1 VVRRRRKV
9 ASRLGAEPTVVGEL
23 ELHADQFQGYVAGE
37 SLELTRREFEL
48 IELLAQAAGQ
58 VLERGEIYQRV
69 WGYEMAHG
77 DRSVD
82 VFVRKLRAKLQKVSP
97 TWRYIHTH
105 FGIGYRFAA
114 ERAVRESLDKPE
126 GPEPVTGPEPDV
138 PEPVA
143 ERERAR
149 L

>member
-1 VVRRRRKV
+1 MARLEAVVRRRRKV
-9 ASRLGAEPTVVGEL
+9 ASRLGSAPTVVGEL
-23 ELHADQFQGYVAGE
+23 ELHPDQFQGYVAGE
-37 SLELTRREFEL
+37 SLELTRREYEL

-97 TWRYIHTH
+97 MWRYIHTH
-105 FGIGYRFAA
+105 FGIGYRFSA
-114 ERAVRESLDKPE
+114 
-126 GPEPVTGPEPDV
+126 EPVTGPEPDA
-138 PEPVA
+138 PEPLA

-149 L
+149 A